1 MNTMESDPDDYFHP
15 AQEKVKWNKGEK
27 PSRGRYIHLMNK
39 KINDSFPWTEKKNI
53 GDKLSL

>member
-1 MNTMESDPDDYFHP
+1 MESDPDDYFHP

-39 KINDSFPWTEKKNI
+39 KINDSFP
-53 GDKLSL
+53 